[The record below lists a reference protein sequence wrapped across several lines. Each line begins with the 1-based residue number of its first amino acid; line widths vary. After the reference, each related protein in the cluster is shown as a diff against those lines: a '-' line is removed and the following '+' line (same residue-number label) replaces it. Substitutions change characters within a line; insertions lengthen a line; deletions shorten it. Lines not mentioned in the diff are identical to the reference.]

1 MIPWPCHQ
9 YQQGALCNAIVR
21 IVASLKG
28 SVVYQGP
35 QNYGSY
41 LGVREYFPGG

>member
-21 IVASLKG
+21 IVASLKDMLYARG
-28 SVVYQGP
+28 RRIMD
-35 QNYGSY
+35 
-41 LGVREYFPGG
+41 LT